1 MTGPS
6 PANRLWQAHLERL
19 QRLTGATTPP
29 PRPARTRG
37 AKAISAPEAEAARR
51 AEWTAVPLGRLGR
64 RLLADVDPYLEF
76 FAIARA
82 G

>member
-1 MTGPS
+1 MSGRS
-6 PANRLWQAHLERL
+6 PVNRLWQAHVERLERL
-19 QRLTGATTPP
+19 GGAPTPS
-29 PRPARTRG
+29 RRARTRG
-37 AKAISAPEAEAARR
+37 AGAIGAPDAEAARR
-51 AEWTAVPLGRLGR
+51 AEWTAAPLGRLGR

>member
-6 PANRLWQAHLERL
+6 PANRLWQAHLDRL
-19 QRLTGATTPP
+19 QRLTGTATPP
-29 PRPARTRG
+29 PRSAGTRG
-37 AKAISAPEAEAARR
+37 ERATSAPEAEAARR
-51 AEWTAVPLGRLGR
+51 AEWTAEPLGRLGR